1 MDAAAAGQ
9 ASVAAADAYA
19 YACDAAPPTVEAT
32 TSHRRPPS
40 AIPLPSGSN

>member
-19 YACDAAPPTVEAT
+19 CDAAPPTVEAT
-32 TSHRRPPS
+32 TSHRWPPS